1 MAFLFKRNPKTPQ
14 DLVRSLIDQVNK
26 LDSSSDT
33 NKKYQDECSRFLH
46 QIKLSLYGTEDDSTE
61 VIIPHSNTE
70 QVNYL
75 VHQVIQSDCLF
86 HLISNLNKLDFDSRK
101 DVVALFS
108 HLSRRQFTTS
118 NTNNNTN
125 TDASL
130 ATNNTTSTMFVDY
143 LTRVNPD
150 VLSMLIKGPESRE
163 TGLICGQ
170 ILRECIKYEQ
180 VNRIVLNHPLFWN
193 YFKYVEIPVF
203 EIATDSFTTLHDLLI
218 DHKKLTVE
226 WLGKNYDKFMVC
238 CNQLISSK
246 NYVTKRQT
254 IKLLS
259 DLLKRHNQE
268 FINRYFDDTNN
279 LKFIMLILSD
289 KSKNLQR
296 EAFHIFKF
304 FVVNPKR
311 SQKISDILIKNK
323 ENFIEFFNTFDVVS
337 FNDNNLVD
345 ERDFVLK
352 HIYGLPDIE
361 RIH

>member
-14 DLVRSLIDQVNK
+14 DLVRTLIETVNK

-33 NKKYQDECSRFLH
+33 NKKYQDECSRFLN
-46 QIKLSLYGTEDDSTE
+46 QIKLTLYGTDDDSE
-61 VIIPHSNTE
+61 LLIPQSSD
-70 QVNYL
+70 QISLL
-75 VHQVIQSDCLF
+75 VTQIIQSDCLF
-86 HLISNLNKLDFDSRK
+86 QLISNLSKLDFDSRK
-101 DVVALFS
+101 DVSSLFS
-108 HLSRRQFTTS
+108 YLLRRQPTSTGVSTSS
-118 NTNNNTN
+118 NT
-125 TDASL
+125 AIL
-130 ATNNTTSTMFVDY
+130 DY
-143 LTRVNPD
+143 LTRGNPELL
-150 VLSMLIKGPESRE
+150 VMLIKGPESRE
-163 TGLICGQ
+163 NGLICGQ

-180 VNRIVLNHPLFWN
+180 ICKFVLNHPLFWN

-203 EIATDSFTTLHDLLI
+203 ELATDAFSTLHDLLVP
-218 DHKKLTVE
+218 HKKLTVE
-226 WLGKNYDKFMVC
+226 FLSKNYEKFMLN
-238 CNQLISSK
+238 CNQLLLSK

-279 LKFIMLILSD
+279 LKFIMLMLSD

-323 ENFIEFFNTFDVVS
+323 ENFIEFFNTFDVLQ
-337 FNDNNLVD
+337 FHDNTLID

-352 HIYGLPDIE
+352 HIHGLPDIE
-361 RIH
+361 RIP